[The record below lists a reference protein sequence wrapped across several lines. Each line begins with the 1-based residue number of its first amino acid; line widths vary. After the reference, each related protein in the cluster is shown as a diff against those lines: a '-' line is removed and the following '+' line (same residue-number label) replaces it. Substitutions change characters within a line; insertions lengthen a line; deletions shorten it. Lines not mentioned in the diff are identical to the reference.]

1 VPKLRTNILTN
12 YAGQAWIAL
21 MNIAF
26 IPVYVRILG
35 AEAFGLVGMM
45 LSLQAIA
52 LLLDFGMG
60 GVLNREIARRSH
72 LAEASATIGVLVR
85 TFEWIIWPLAIA
97 IAVLISAVAPAL
109 ANHWLHAEHLSS
121 STVDGAIRLIGV
133 AVAMLWPTSFY
144 SNGLSGLER
153 QPTLNA
159 IAATFAT
166 LRSAGV
172 IGILYYVSPT
182 IEAFLWWNVFVNG
195 LNSLVVAVAL
205 WRHVPRGDRP
215 EFQRTELSAAG
226 RFAGG
231 LVAITALA
239 VALSQL
245 DRIVLSNRLPLA
257 ELGYYTV
264 AVSIVAGIGR
274 MIQPM
279 FNAIYPR
286 FSRLVAVDDQSGLRT
301 LYHLGNQCL
310 APLVAATSCMLAV
323 FAGDVVF
330 LWTGDSGLAIRV
342 APPLMILVAGTALN
356 GLLNLPYALQL
367 ANGWTRLTVM
377 TNFVCLMLGVPFCI
391 WAVDHYGLVGAA
403 LLTFAV
409 NFVNFFV
416 NIPIMHSRLLKGELS
431 AFYLHDVL
439 PAFVTAGLV
448 AALARLALS
457 PLSRGLASIIE
468 LAVAG
473 AACLLA
479 SAASMPLL
487 RGWGLGRLTSWRNAA

>member
-1 VPKLRTNILTN
+1 MPKLRTNILTN

-26 IPVYVRILG
+26 IPVYVRVLG
-35 AEAFGLVGMM
+35 VEAFGLVGLM
-45 LSLQAIA
+45 LSLQAMA

-72 LAEASATIGVLVR
+72 LPRTAATIGILVR
-85 TFEWIIWPLAIA
+85 TFEWIIWPVAILIATVIGMSAPILAT
-97 IAVLISAVAPAL
+97 
-109 ANHWLHAEHLSS
+109 HWLHVETLPHA
-121 STVDGAIRLIGV
+121 TVNDAIRLIGI
-133 AVAMLWPTSFY
+133 AIAMLWPTSFY

-153 QPTLNA
+153 QPTLNI
-159 IAATFAT
+159 IAALFAT
-166 LRSAGV
+166 LRSGGV

-182 IEAFLWWNVFVNG
+182 IEAFLWWNVLVNG
-195 LNSLVVAVAL
+195 MNSLVVAVAL
-205 WRHVPRGDRP
+205 WRHLPGGERP
-215 EFQRTELSAAG
+215 QFRRHELSEAG

-264 AVSIVAGIGR
+264 AISIVAGLGR

-286 FSRLVAVDDQSGLRT
+286 FSRLVAIDDQPALRT

-310 APLVAATSCMLAV
+310 APLIAATSCMLAA

-330 LWTGDSGLAIRV
+330 LWTGDHAIASRV
-342 APPLMILVAGTALN
+342 ASPLVILVAGTALN

-367 ANGWTRLTVM
+367 ANGWTRLTVLS
-377 TNFVCLMLGVPFCI
+377 NFACLLVGIPFCI
-391 WAVDHYGLVGAA
+391 WAVDHHGLVGAA
-403 LLTFAV
+403 LLTLAF
-409 NFVNFFV
+409 NFVNFFI
-416 NIPIMHSRLLKGELS
+416 NIPVMHSRLLKGELS
-431 AFYLHDVL
+431 AFYFQDIL
-439 PAFVTAGLV
+439 PAFV
-448 AALARLALS
+448 AAAVIATGARLLLPPLARDLTSVATLAA
-457 PLSRGLASIIE
+457 AST
-468 LAVAG
+468 L
-473 AACLLA
+473 CLVV
-479 SAASMPLL
+479 SVISMPLL
-487 RGWGLGRLTSWRNAA
+487 REHGLKWLKARRNAG